1 MILFFAVAAAICLQG
16 FAKANQ
22 LSLAQLEK
30 DRAVVAVQSAAE
42 VLKDTR
48 GDLETTADILQG
60 HFDGAAV
67 TVSCDERWMPTSQ
80 PGNAAFT
87 LRITPLP
94 NDTPLLG
101 CANIQAL
108 RGEEVIFQLSVC
120 WQEVQQNA
128 RS

>member
-1 MILFFAVAAAICLQG
+1 MILKSTYDVHDVKLCD
-16 FAKANQ
+16 
-22 LSLAQLEK
+22 AQWK
-30 DRAVVAVQSAAE
+30 PASQMSDPAF
-42 VLKDTR
+42 VLR
-48 GDLETTADILQG
+48 VIP
-60 HFDGAAV
+60 
-67 TVSCDERWMPTSQ
+67 R
-80 PGNAAFT
+80 
-87 LRITPLP
+87 P